1 MDANNGYKEKVVIS
15 VGGSLI
21 VPNGGIDSKFLQE
34 LNKFIREELA
44 KNKNR
49 QFFLITGGGMTTRHY
64 QAAARD
70 VVGHQLTSDDL
81 DWIGIHATR
90 LNGHLIRT
98 IFRDIAHP
106 FMIDDYSFIRKANE
120 PVVVGAG
127 WKPGWSTDYDAV
139 LTCEDYGAKTII
151 NLSNIDEVYDKDPNK
166 FKDAKPIDK
175 ISWAD
180 FRKITGDEWIPG
192 MNLPFDPIAAKKAQG
207 LKIKVIVVNGNNFE
221 NLKSYFSGK
230 KFVGTVIG

>member
-1 MDANNGYKEKVVIS
+1 MDNNHREKIVIS

-21 VPNGGIDSKFLQE
+21 VPDGGIDFKFLQN

-64 QAAARD
+64 QEAA
-70 VVGHQLTSDDL
+70 GHVLKRQLTEDDL
-81 DWIGIHATR
+81 DWLGIHATR
-90 LNGHLIRT
+90 LNGHLLRT

-106 FMIDDYSFIRKANE
+106 AIIDDYSFIRKASE
-120 PVVVGAG
+120 AVVIGAG

-139 LTCEDYGAKTII
+139 LVCEDYGPRTIM
-151 NLSNIDEVYDKDPNK
+151 NFSNISMVYDKDPNK
-166 FKDAKPIDK
+166 YKDAKPFEK
-175 ISWAD
+175 ISWVE
-180 FRKITGDEWIPG
+180 FRKLVGNKWTPG
-192 MNLPFDPIAAKKAQG
+192 MHTPFDPIAAKKAEG
-207 LKIKVIVVNGNNFE
+207 LNVKVIIVNGNNFE
-221 NLKSYFSGK
+221 NINNYFNGK